1 MEPGENGRAKE
12 IIIILLAVVLANL
25 FFLDLKAFVKDE
37 TRDTPKI
44 QTVVAPTVPIIP
56 SNPDNLCPVSC
67 LDKISEAT
75 ASIKLQEPIVT
86 IVQHVKNVSEVKE
99 FFVPIGSGTH
109 STEDWEDVPGLL
121 VTIDSNQYGKI
132 KSVVFEATVRVPTLD
147 QWAKVRLYNV
157 TDKQPVWS
165 SEVSFTIGSQPTLLI
180 SSPFILG
187 SGVKSYQVQ
196 MKTQIRRPAYLDQS
210 RIHIT
215 TY

>member
-1 MEPGENGRAKE
+1 MEVGENGRAKE
-12 IIIILLAVVLANL
+12 VIIILLAVILANL
-25 FFLDLKAFVKDE
+25 IFLDLKAVLKDE
-37 TRDTPKI
+37 KVNIPKI
-44 QTVVAPTVPIIP
+44 QTIITPTTPIIP

-75 ASIKLQEPIVT
+75 ASIKLQEPVVT
-86 IVQHVKNVSEVKE
+86 IVQQVKSVSEVKE
-99 FFVPIGSGTH
+99 FFVPIGTGAN
-109 STEDWEDVPGLL
+109 STEDWEDIPGLL

-157 TDKQPVWS
+157 TDRQPVWS

-180 SSPFILG
+180 SSPFTLS

-196 MKTQIRRPAYLDQS
+196 MKTQIRRPASLDQS

-215 TY
+215 T